1 MEPKATRR
9 LTPMKK
15 CILLGLGWI
24 LLVVSFCL
32 GQDVDLT
39 KKEQTKKGLAETLN
53 PELTAKIAGFSNYV
67 SVLRDDK
74 VRAELKLGESQRK
87 NLDKELNNLDLP
99 FWQARDI
106 KMAEI
111 IKKKGDCFDHL
122 DNALAKILTVTQ
134 KRRADGLFL
143 QVHGWPSLVIP
154 KIGDRFGVKPDLR
167 GKIQSLIE
175 AERSAT
181 GKKEGPLSSDC
192 QTKIKNLFSVNQLR
206 TLEKASGASF
216 DFSKIVFRACLVPE
230 FGQKE
235 EWVNSKPLGPTEREG
250 KVVVVHF
257 WTFG

>member
-1 MEPKATRR
+1 
-9 LTPMKK
+9 MKNYNF
-15 CILLGLGWI
+15 LGLGWV

-39 KKEQTKKGLAETLN
+39 KKEPTKNGLAEPLS
-53 PELTAKIAGFSNYV
+53 PELTQKIAGFSNYV

-99 FWQARDI
+99 FWQARDTQ
-106 KMAEI
+106 MAEV

-122 DNALAKILTVTQ
+122 DNALAKVLTVTQ
-134 KRRADGLFL
+134 KRRSDGLFL

-154 KIGDRFGVKPDLR
+154 KIGDRFGVKPELR
-167 GKIQSLIE
+167 GKIHSLIE

-181 GKKEGPLSSDC
+181 GKKEVPLSHDC
-192 QTKIKNLFSVNQLR
+192 QTRIKNLLSLNQLR
-206 TLEKASGASF
+206 MIEKASGASF

-235 EWVNSKPLGPTEREG
+235 EWVNSKPLGLKEQKG